1 MKAPCNVVFTLLYL
15 IFFLNFLSVTVTGQ
29 TAKPQ
34 EKHLKVIIFA
44 DTECPITQ
52 SYMSELKKMSAD
64 YRSKNVSFEAVFPVY
79 TVTEHEIKG
88 FLKKYSVSF
97 PGTTDKAHKI
107 TNRYHAKVMPEV
119 VLLDANGQVAYQG
132 AIDNWYAGLGK
143 NRPKPT
149 EFYLRN
155 AIEATLNGNPLITR
169 RTEAV
174 GCLIND

>member
-1 MKAPCNVVFTLLYL
+1 MKSQFNAVFLLL
-15 IFFLNFLSVTVTGQ
+15 NLVFFLTILTVNGQ
-29 TAKPQ
+29 TVKPQ
-34 EKHLKVIIFA
+34 GKSIRVIVFA
-44 DTECPITQ
+44 DTECPVTQ
-52 SYMSELKKMSAD
+52 SYMPELKKMAEA
-64 YRSKNVSFEAVFPVY
+64 YGSKNVRFECIFPVY
-79 TVTEHEIKG
+79 TVTDQEIKS

-97 PGTTDKAHKI
+97 PGHTDKDHKI
-107 TNRYHAKVMPEV
+107 VTRYHAKVMPEV
-119 VLLDANGQVAYQG
+119 VLLDTNGQIVYQG

-155 AIEATLNGNPLITR
+155 AIEATLNGNPLMVR